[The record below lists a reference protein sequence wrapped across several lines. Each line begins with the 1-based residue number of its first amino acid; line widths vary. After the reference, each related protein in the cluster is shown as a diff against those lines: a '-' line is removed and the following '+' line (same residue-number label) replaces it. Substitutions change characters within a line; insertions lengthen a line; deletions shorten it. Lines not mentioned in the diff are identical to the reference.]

1 MVRHLYLFGTPS
13 AHAPASPATLV
24 CASDLL
30 TPRVVGV
37 GVVDVVLLH
46 ERLVGRLL
54 TGRRACRVVEN
65 SRCRPLADSISLAG
79 RGFVRA
85 VLGPMVTVAQLFF
98 AFWWQ
103 GPLEARA
110 MARRLDTA
118 PWRSS
123 RCACSSFDTTV
134 SVGLSCLWGSVFFGL
149 TKRATPCR
157 CLVFRRFFLAR
168 REDLDDG

>member
-13 AHAPASPATLV
+13 AHAPASPATVV

-123 RCACSSFDTTV
+123 RCACSSFDTV
-134 SVGLSCLWGSVFFGL
+134 SLRCRSV
-149 TKRATPCR
+149 
-157 CLVFRRFFLAR
+157 VFTGIGFLRLNEEGDAVPLPR
-168 REDLDDG
+168 LPQILPRTS